1 MLTRAE
7 KEKIV
12 RELSEKLRQAQA
24 TFVADYR
31 GIGANSMVALRKRLR
46 EDDVEFKVVKNTLL
60 RLAVKDTQYEP
71 LTDYLK
77 GPVAIAMSFG
87 EASTAAKAITGFAE
101 EEPNLKLIGGVLGG
115 KPITVEDIKGLA
127 SLPSREELLA
137 KVLGVLNNVPAGFV
151 GVLAGVQRKLMYL
164 LTAIKEKKEKGG

>member
-12 RELSEKLRQAQA
+12 RELSEKLRKSQA

-31 GIGANSMVALRKRLR
+31 GITANSMVALRKRLR
-46 EDDVEFKVVKNTLL
+46 EEDVEFRVVKNTLL
-60 RLAVKDTQYEP
+60 RLAVRDTQYEA

-87 EASTAAKAITGFAE
+87 EPSMAAKALTGFAE
-101 EEPNLKLIGGVLGG
+101 EEPNLKLMGGVLGG
-115 KPITVEDIKGLA
+115 KSITVEDIKGLA
-127 SLPSREELLA
+127 SLPTRDELVGKMMGIL
-137 KVLGVLNNVPAGFV
+137 KNVPAGLV
-151 GVLAGVQRKLMYL
+151 GVLAGIERKLLYL